1 MAKPSLSKPSG
12 ESVRAALLETVGQPL
27 RVVDDVEVAPPG
39 PGQVKVRVAN
49 CGLCH
54 SDLTIMEGA
63 GGMTPAILGH
73 EASGVVEEV
82 GAGVRTVKPG
92 DKVLLAPLAPC
103 GRCYWCVRG
112 EHAICQEAMFGLG
125 GGYADGSTPLT
136 RNGVVVTRGVGVGG
150 FSELVITSESG
161 AVKIPAD
168 TPLEI
173 AAVIGCAVQ
182 TGVGA
187 VLNTAGVEPGATV
200 LVMGLGGIG
209 ISVVQGARIA
219 GAAQIIVSDPV
230 QERRDAAA
238 GFGATHTL
246 DPSATDLTQA
256 AYELMAGIGGDYAF
270 DAFGNAGL
278 LETGLRATRRGG
290 MTVGVGVAKG
300 NEMVT
305 PSAIGLVMQEK
316 KLVGSVFGSSN
327 PHREVPRMLSFW
339 RAGLLDLE
347 GMISRRRPLEE
358 GNEGFDDMRAGRGI
372 RTVLDIQG

>member
-1 MAKPSLSKPSG
+1 MSDPSG
-12 ESVRAALLETVGQPL
+12 EAVRAALLETIGQPL
-27 RVVDDVEVAPPG
+27 RVVDDVLVAPPG
-39 PGQVKVRVAN
+39 PGQVKVRVGH

-63 GGMTPAILGH
+63 GQGMIPAILGH
-73 EASGVVEEV
+73 EAAGVVEEV
-82 GAGVRTVKPG
+82 GAGVRTLAPG

-150 FSELVITSESG
+150 FSELVINSESG
-161 AVKIPAD
+161 AVKIAPE

-187 VLNTAGVEPGATV
+187 VLNTARVEPGATV

-230 QERRDAAA
+230 PERRDAAA
-238 GFGATHTL
+238 RFGATHAL
-246 DPSATDLTQA
+246 DSKTTDITQA
-256 AYELMAGIGGDYAF
+256 AYELTGGIGVDYAF

-300 NEMVT
+300 TEMVST
-305 PSAIGLVMQEK
+305 SAIGLVMQEK

-339 RAGLLDLE
+339 RAGQLDLE

-358 GNEGFDDMRAGRGI
+358 INEGFDDMRAGRGI
-372 RTVLDIQG
+372 RTVLDIS

>member
-1 MAKPSLSKPSG
+1 L
-12 ESVRAALLETVGQPL
+12 RAALLETVGQPL
-27 RVVDDVEVAPPG
+27 RVVDDVQVAPPG

-63 GGMTPAILGH
+63 GAGMTPAILGH
-73 EASGVVEEV
+73 EASGIVEEV
-82 GAGVRTVKPG
+82 GAGVRTLAPG

-112 EHAICQEAMFGLG
+112 EAAICQEAMFGLG
-125 GGYADGSTPLT
+125 GGYADGTTPLT
-136 RNGVVVTRGVGVGG
+136 RNGEVVTRGVGVGG

-161 AVKIPAD
+161 AVKIAPD

-187 VLNTAGVEPGATV
+187 VLNTASVEPGATV

-230 QERRDAAA
+230 AERREAAA
-238 GFGATHTL
+238 GFGATHAL
-246 DPSATDLTQA
+246 DPRGADLTA
-256 AYELMAGIGGDYAF
+256 AVYELTGGIGVDYAF

-290 MTVGVGVAKG
+290 MTIGVGVAKG
-300 NEMVT
+300 TEVVT
-305 PSAIGLVMQEK
+305 TSAIGLVMQEK

-339 RAGLLDLE
+339 RAGQLDLE

-358 GNEGFDDMRAGRGI
+358 INEGFDDMRAGRGI